1 MIETITSMA
10 FLVSSL
16 YGAGQPATAA
26 HAVAIPQAEQAILQN
41 RAEPTTTIAA
51 TTTSPLTDNSD
62 IRSYVRAA
70 YADEPLLVDIAR
82 CESSFRQYGTDG
94 QALRGKANHADVG
107 VMQINEKY
115 HADQAKKLGYDIY
128 TAEGNVAFAKYLY
141 AKYGTDPWS
150 SSEVCWAD
158 SSGLAKN

>member
-1 MIETITSMA
+1 MIETFTSMA

-16 YGAGQPATAA
+16 YGAGQPAAA
-26 HAVAIPQAEQAILQN
+26 QAVAIPQAGQA
-41 RAEPTTTIAA
+41 TTTIASA
-51 TTTSPLTDNSD
+51 TTSPLTDNSD

-82 CESSFRQYGTDG
+82 CESAFRQYGADG
-94 QALRGKANHADVG
+94 QVLRGKANHADVG

-128 TAEGNVAFAKYLY
+128 TAPGNVAFAKYLY

-150 SSEVCWAD
+150 SSEVCWAG
-158 SSGLAKN
+158 SNGLAKN

>member
-16 YGAGQPATAA
+16 YGAGQSATAA
-26 HAVAIPQAEQAILQN
+26 QAVAIPQAGQAT
-41 RAEPTTTIAA
+41 AMIAS

-62 IRSYVRAA
+62 IRSYVRTA

-82 CESSFRQYGTDG
+82 CESAFRQYGTDG
-94 QALRGKANHADVG
+94 QVLRGKVHNADVG

-115 HADQAKKLGYDIY
+115 RGPQADKLGYDIY
-128 TAEGNVAFAKYLY
+128 TRRRKRGFRQVSLRQ
-141 AKYGTDPWS
+141 
-150 SSEVCWAD
+150 VRH
-158 SSGLAKN
+158 

>member
-16 YGAGQPATAA
+16 YGAGQPAAA
-26 HAVAIPQAEQAILQN
+26 EAVAIPRIGQA
-41 RAEPTTTIAA
+41 TTTIAA
-51 TTTSPLTDNSD
+51 TTTSPLTDNSN

-82 CESSFRQYGTDG
+82 CESAFRQYGTDG
-94 QALRGKANHADVG
+94 QVLRGKANHEDVG

-128 TAEGNVAFAKYLY
+128 TVEGNVAFAKYLY
-141 AKYGTDPWS
+141 AKYSTDPWS
-150 SSEVCWAD
+150 SSEVCWAG
-158 SSGLAKN
+158 SSELAKN

>member
-16 YGAGQPATAA
+16 YGAGQPAAA
-26 HAVAIPQAEQAILQN
+26 TQAVAIPQAGQAILQN

-82 CESSFRQYGTDG
+82 CESAFRQYDPDG
-94 QALRGKANHADVG
+94 QVLRGKANHEDVG

-115 HADQAKKLGYDIY
+115 HANEAVKLGLNIY
-128 TAEGNVAFAKYLY
+128 TVEGNVAFAKYLY
-141 AKYGTDPWS
+141 GKFGAQPWS
-150 SSEVCWAD
+150 SSSKCWGEG
-158 SSGLAKN
+158 SSIAER

>member
-1 MIETITSMA
+1 MTETLTGLA

-16 YGAGQPATAA
+16 YGAGQPAAA
-26 HAVAIPQAEQAILQN
+26 AQAVAIPHAGQA
-41 RAEPTTTIAA
+41 TTTTSSA
-51 TTTSPLTDNSD
+51 TTSPLTDNSN
-62 IRSYVRAA
+62 IRSYVRTA
-70 YADEPLLVDIAR
+70 YADEPILVDIAR
-82 CESSFRQYGTDG
+82 CESAYRQYGTDG
-94 QALRGKANHADVG
+94 QALRGKANHADIG

-128 TAEGNVAFAKYLY
+128 TVEGNVAFAKYLY